1 MSPIEADFFSPPMC
15 GLTSKPNISF
25 WQIHERGGWER
36 VAWNMVC
43 SVFAHYNHFGT
54 QNSIQFVSALKH
66 LQKYREW
73 NLHAKCAYIS
83 EARKKRVSSQIVN
96 TTWFRW
102 TIDSFLL
109 VVVYSS
115 YDKRALMC
123 FDVFQKSNIETG
135 DFTIRFQTQTI
146 HFESAHTHKLTHTYF
161 WH

>member
-25 WQIHERGGWER
+25 WQIHERGGER
-36 VAWNMVC
+36 EWHGTWCVVYLHTITT
-43 SVFAHYNHFGT
+43 SAHKTLFNLCLLWSTF
-54 QNSIQFVSALKH
+54 
-66 LQKYREW
+66 QKYREW

-135 DFTIRFQTQTI
+135 DFSIRFQTQTI
-146 HFESAHTHKLTHTYF
+146 HFESAHTHELTHTYF